1 MEHELL
7 QAEAQYSGNRI
18 VTPWSYVLAS
28 RQESGT
34 LSTQFATSHSWAVF
48 SFIYGLWSLPAIF
61 FLRSAFKY
69 ATFVLLYVDA
79 GRTVMINQVLGAL
92 WGKCWWRNT
101 FEENFSLSSSYLRKQ
116 APFIFLG
123 LMWDE
128 YRPPR
133 IMGLHIRGRKWGLSL
148 ALGFF
153 KHLCCV
159 IQALLLPTLSLPAP
173 APKLSTSLSKP
184 DKYCFHLDLSTSAWS
199 QLSCSWKPRSQ
210 KHLCLAFLSPQSKVP
225 MIMIS
230 YHRFPFLTLLA
241 ICNWK
246 LICVMLVSF
255 QVLKGSYVH

>member
-1 MEHELL
+1 M
-7 QAEAQYSGNRI
+7 I
-18 VTPWSYVLAS
+18 TAS
-28 RQESGT
+28 N
-34 LSTQFATSHSWAVF
+34 
-48 SFIYGLWSLPAIF
+48 F
-61 FLRSAFKY
+61 FFPRSAFKY

-79 GRTVMINQVLGAL
+79 GWTVMINQVLGAL
-92 WGKCWWRNT
+92 WGKRWWRNT

-153 KHLCCV
+153 KHLCCDIWV
-159 IQALLLPTLSLPAP
+159 PLLPTLSLP
-173 APKLSTSLSKP
+173 PKLSTSLCKP
-184 DKYCFHLDLSTSAWS
+184 DKFSIHLDLSTSAGS
-199 QLSCSWKPRSQ
+199 QPYCSWKPLSQ
-210 KHLCLAFLSPQSKVP
+210 KHLCQAFLPHQSKVP

-230 YHRFPFLTLLA
+230 YHQFPFLTLLA

-246 LICVMLVSF
+246 LICVMVVSF